1 MPPASA
7 RAQAPPPSSPPG
19 CSLGVHTDR
28 YPCPLC
34 LTVRD
39 TPGLSSRT
47 PCEPAVYLTVGVSR
61 QGGVRTHGS
70 SMPSQPPRP
79 DTHSASAGE
88 CPLPCS
94 PSQASTPR
102 SGEPSNR
109 DHRVFPGLFITRKTR
124 QMGQQVDGD
133 RALALLVSG
142 SGSPAPSSNQ
152 EGSRD
157 RGGEGGVHAASVSLR
172 LAARGASHTQGPP
185 GPAEGGGLGAKF
197 LKAPSRNL

>member
-79 DTHSASAGE
+79 DTQQVLVSAPCPAHQARPAPPGQENPQTGTTESSQGCLLPGKHARWGSRWMGTEPWLCWLVGVAAQPPAPTRRAAGTVE
-88 CPLPCS
+88 VKEGCMQPLCPCGWLPGA
-94 PSQASTPR
+94 PLTPR
-102 SGEPSNR
+102 
-109 DHRVFPGLFITRKTR
+109 VR
-124 QMGQQVDGD
+124 QAQL
-133 RALALLVSG
+133 R
-142 SGSPAPSSNQ
+142 
-152 EGSRD
+152 
-157 RGGEGGVHAASVSLR
+157 GEGLEQSS
-172 LAARGASHTQGPP
+172 
-185 GPAEGGGLGAKF
+185 
-197 LKAPSRNL
+197 